1 MVLDMTSF
9 IKNNI
14 FTLVWAIIVFSYFI
28 WGWYRDLRNI
38 SKLNK
43 ELKKFLEKIKKI
55 KIELED
61 LENMYPE
68 EKLKEE
74 KEKYFNELLK
84 SPHELVEGY
93 KYIKEIGLRYF
104 KALKRKNYKGVSSSS
119 FFNEEDIL
127 LANFNINKIT
137 QRASIYVGSGLLG
150 TFVGIMLGLY
160 KLGNAETTMAQISL
174 IDRILPSM
182 SMAFLTSIVGM
193 TCSLFY
199 SYLEKARLGEASLNI
214 SAIDNNLSSIFPSEK
229 NVIEYL
235 ENMEIILANLN
246 QGLSKN
252 LGASVAKSIGDNTRT
267 LFSGFNK
274 EVNNL
279 GNDISSKLSV
289 IFNEIFNKEFI
300 DEFKNIQEGLGV
312 INSSFSTTNRAINK
326 LLKEIP
332 KYSENFEKLN
342 TLSLQIY
349 ETSEKAVKNYDSFLL
364 EIRNMEQVMSGINN
378 FKVDVLKTVDY
389 YNGHVAE
396 SYDQIRKLSMEV
408 YEKYENISQAMQNI
422 VETGIKETN
431 SLVEINKEAIQ
442 KNISNV
448 KNTNTEIESSLSKMN
463 KEVISTQNILK
474 ENIENIE
481 KSLKKDLGNVQEVL
495 SKSTKLME
503 ENYDKLGKNQEQ
515 LINSTRKALVDYD
528 STISKLNKEM
538 VDIILNIK
546 DMEREE

>member
-1 MVLDMTSF
+1 MALDMASF

-14 FTLVWAIIVFSYFI
+14 FTLVWGCIVFLYFL
-28 WGWYRDLRNI
+28 WGWRDLGNI
-38 SKLNK
+38 FKLNK
-43 ELKKFLEKIKKI
+43 ELKKFLQKIKEI
-55 KIELED
+55 KKELED

-84 SPHELVEGY
+84 SPQELVEGY
-93 KYIKEIGLRYF
+93 KYIEETGLRYF

-127 LANFNINKIT
+127 LTHFNINKIT
-137 QRASIYVGSGLLG
+137 QRASTYVGSGLLG
-150 TFVGIMLGLY
+150 TFIGIMLGLY

-182 SMAFLTSIVGM
+182 SMAFATSIVGM
-193 TCSLFY
+193 FCSLTY
-199 SYLEKARLGEASLNI
+199 SYFEKARLGEVSLNI

-229 NVIEYL
+229 NIVEYL
-235 ENMEIILANLN
+235 ENMEITLANLN

-300 DEFKNIQEGLGV
+300 NEFKNIQEGLGE

-364 EIRNMEQVMSGINN
+364 EVRNIEQVMRGINN
-378 FKVDVLKTVDY
+378 FKVDVIKTVDY
-389 YNGHVAE
+389 YNGHVVE
-396 SYDQIRKLSMEV
+396 NYDQIRKLSTEV
-408 YEKYENISQAMQNI
+408 YEKYEKISQAMQNI
-422 VETGIKETN
+422 IEIGIKETN

-442 KNISNV
+442 NNISNV
-448 KNTNTEIESSLSKMN
+448 KSTNTEIEDNLLKMN
-463 KEVISTQNILK
+463 KEVISTQNTLK
-474 ENIENIE
+474 ENIESIG
-481 KSLKKDLGNVQEVL
+481 KSLKEDLGYVQQVL
-495 SKSTKLME
+495 SNSAILMK
-503 ENYDKLGKNQEQ
+503 ENYDKMDKNQEQ
-515 LINSTRKALVDYD
+515 LINNTRKALVDYD
-528 STISKLNKEM
+528 NTISKLNKEM
-538 VDIILNIK
+538 VDIISNIK